1 MAQKQGQPRLAIRWV
16 WVIKPAGERVWFYI
30 VTMGWVD
37 VAQRDLL
44 FTPRSRVALGGCR
57 FDRDPWC

>member
-30 VTMGWVD
+30 VTMGGVD

-44 FTPRSRVALGGCR
+44 LHLGRV
-57 FDRDPWC
+57 WH

>member
-30 VTMGWVD
+30 VTMGWVI
-37 VAQRDLL
+37 LL
-44 FTPRSRVALGGCR
+44 SGIYFLHLGRV
-57 FDRDPWC
+57 WH